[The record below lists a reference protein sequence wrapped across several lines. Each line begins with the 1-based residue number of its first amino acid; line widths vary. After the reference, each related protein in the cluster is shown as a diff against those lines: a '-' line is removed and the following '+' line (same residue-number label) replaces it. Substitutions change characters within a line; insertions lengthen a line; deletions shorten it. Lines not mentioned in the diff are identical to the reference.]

1 MLDND
6 ERNLIQCAQQRDTE
20 AFGELYR
27 RHFDQIFRYVLA
39 RVGEE
44 ALAEDLTGD
53 VFVRALEALERYEDR
68 GVPFSAWLY
77 KIANARVIDHWR
89 RARWAGVS
97 IDAERISI
105 AVEAPSADVLAYKFL
120 AESLKKLTSEQQEVI
135 VLKFI
140 EGYSIA
146 EVAQRTGR
154 SKGAVKSLQH
164 RALASLARL
173 MESRIVSAPLVEG
186 NRVLSFA

>member
-1 MLDND
+1 MLDSD

-39 RVGEE
+39 RVGEQ

-53 VFVRALEALERYEDR
+53 VFVSVLEALERYEDR

-89 RARWAGVS
+89 RAHWAGGS
-97 IDAERISI
+97 IDAERVSI
-105 AVEAPSADVLAYKFL
+105 AVDAPSGDVLAYKFL

-154 SKGAVKSLQH
+154 SIGAIKSLQH

-173 MESRIVSAPLVEG
+173 MEPKTVSAPIGDG
-186 NRVLSFA
+186 NRALSFA